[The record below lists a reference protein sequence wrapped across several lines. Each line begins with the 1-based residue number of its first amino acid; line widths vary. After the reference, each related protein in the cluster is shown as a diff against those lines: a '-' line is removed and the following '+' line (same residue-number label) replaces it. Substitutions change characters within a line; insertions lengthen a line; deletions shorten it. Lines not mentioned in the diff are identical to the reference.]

1 MSRIFKIVVALALL
15 PALAG
20 CTPSVAGT
28 PNLTEYQAVSDRYFA
43 SAFSTQR
50 LATYEAVTDP
60 GRRQSLRNSI
70 VLGAIGTIDLRYAKF
85 VNRLTQESQ
94 IVPFGATV
102 TSISLS
108 TAGALTGS
116 EAAKTTLA
124 AVDTAIKGGVAAYD
138 KSILADRTIQAL
150 QKQMQAN
157 RNRVR
162 SAIIAKL
169 SESTLSYPLELAM
182 IDVNEYAAAGTITAG
197 MATIDEQAAQNLAV
211 SEDEKVE
218 RIYAYAAD
226 ETTAAIIEFMNTG
239 NPAVLAAVNA
249 AAANARVTA
258 PFLIY
263 DAGQAANRR
272 KLLTTLKALPAKPA

>member
-50 LATYEAVTDP
+50 LATYETVTDP

-211 SEDEKVE
+211 SEDEKVTE
-218 RIYAYAAD
+218 IFKYAAD
-226 ETTAAIIEFMNTG
+226 ESSVEIRAFYDSGSPAARLAIEEALKHEGTNL
-239 NPAVLAAVNA
+239 VS
-249 AAANARVTA
+249 
-258 PFLIY
+258 FLNNGRY
-263 DAGQAANRR
+263 AQSRR
-272 KLLTTLKALPAKPA
+272 TLLTKLRSLPG

>member
-50 LATYEAVTDP
+50 LATYETVTDP

-211 SEDEKVE
+211 SEDEKVTE
-218 RIYAYAAD
+218 IFKYAAD
-226 ETTAAIIEFMNTG
+226 ESSVEIRAFYDSGSPAARLAIEEALKREGTNL
-239 NPAVLAAVNA
+239 VS
-249 AAANARVTA
+249 
-258 PFLIY
+258 FLNNGRY
-263 DAGQAANRR
+263 AQSRR
-272 KLLTTLKALPAKPA
+272 TLLTKLRSLPG